1 MHTCIHE
8 LNITYLDLEI
18 HYPQQH
24 KKGSLLL
31 IRQKKVLN
39 IKDQTQLYFQVNLL
53 HVNYKFHVDN
63 AQEEKTEMIGL
74 LCLIFQNEFLG
85 LS

>member
-1 MHTCIHE
+1 MAQN
-8 LNITYLDLEI
+8 LLDPIEN
-18 HYPQQH
+18 H
-24 KKGSLLL
+24 
-31 IRQKKVLN
+31 
-39 IKDQTQLYFQVNLL
+39 FQVNLL

-85 LS
+85 LF